1 MGSPVLKRT
10 TWLARPRLRPAH
22 ILPAALAAAALLCLT
37 AAAPG
42 QAKVT
47 VGVSQQTPG
56 FFQSPH
62 WRALRAPAVRYVTP
76 YDSALQPAARA
87 ALDHWMAAAA
97 AAHADVTL
105 ALSSSA
111 VTRTLPTPA
120 QYRAAFVALRA
131 RYPQV
136 RSWIPWNETNHPTAP
151 TGRRPGRAA
160 AFFNNAARPCAR
172 CQVAAGD
179 VLDISNMGSWVR
191 RYRRHLTVRPKI
203 WSMHNYHDANGLTAK
218 GVRAMLAAVTGRIWL
233 TEAGGLVRINVGSGR
248 YKVKR
253 NYGTRHAALATRH
266 LLDLSRRFKRI
277 QRIYVYNWNAP
288 ANPRTAT
295 WDSGLVDQRLR
306 PRPAYW
312 ALRTWLKHA
321 RRRHLAR

>member
-1 MGSPVLKRT
+1 MLERT
-10 TWLARPRLRPAH
+10 RSLSRRDRRPA
-22 ILPAALAAAALLCLT
+22 PALSAAVAAAALLCL
-37 AAAPG
+37 APAAPA

-56 FFQSPH
+56 FFNSPQ

-87 ALDHWMAAAA
+87 ALDQWMAAAA
-97 AAHADVTL
+97 SAHADVTL
-105 ALSSSA
+105 ALTSSQL
-111 VTRTLPTPA
+111 TRTLPTRG
-120 QYRAAFVALRA
+120 QYRVAFLALRA
-131 RYPQV
+131 RYPRV
-136 RSWIPWNETNHPTAP
+136 RRWVPWNETNHPTAP
-151 TGRRPGRAA
+151 TGRHPDRAA
-160 AFFNNAARPCAR
+160 AFFNIAARNCAH

-179 VLDISNMGSWVR
+179 VLDISNLRSWVR
-191 RYRRHLTVRPKI
+191 RYRRHLTVHPKI

-218 GVRAMLAAVTGRIWL
+218 GVRAMLGVVKGRIWL

-277 QRIYVYNWNAP
+277 ERIYVYNWNAP

-312 ALRTWLKHA
+312 ALRSWLAHA